1 MSRACGT
8 VTIAKIIALQSTRT
22 FGSYPGFEAT
32 PALVRGAETVALRK
46 GQEAELGIAEL
57 KVLGFW
63 FGSGASTSEGEHM
76 LDVLE
81 MKPGRL
87 A

>member
-1 MSRACGT
+1 MAQLP
-8 VTIAKIIALQSTRT
+8 LQKSSHCRVQEHSDLIQT
-22 FGSYPGFEAT
+22 FKQH
-32 PALVRGAETVALRK
+32 VRGAETAALRK

-63 FGSGASTSEGEHM
+63 FGSGASTSEGQQM

-87 A
+87 TLEDKI